1 MSIVFRKLLLS
12 AFVLAA
18 FSVALLDFYL
28 TRYTAQRETQAVER
42 QLAAQARVLAGE
54 VERSPAG
61 SLEAWAHDAS
71 RRAAARVTLIDA
83 DGKVLADS
91 DHDPESM
98 ENHAGRPE
106 IARAY
111 QGRVGVAI
119 RHSATLARD
128 LCYVALPAPSAAH
141 PRAVLRMAVPLE
153 EIDLAI
159 AAVRR
164 RILEASLLTVALALV
179 AVAVISGLFTRRIGR
194 LKRFAEALLDNP
206 PAEPLA
212 ADANDELGD
221 LARSLSTMGVRMH
234 DLLDRLRLESA
245 RLEAILASVAEG
257 VLAVDSEMRVIFCN
271 QSFALAVN
279 ALTPLPERLP
289 LLELARDPGLVDALT
304 EAVVDGR
311 AARTRVEISGRT
323 FEVET
328 APLATSSNPGAV
340 AVLRDITDLERLER
354 IRRDFVAN
362 VSHELRT
369 PLAAIIGYTETLLDG
384 ALEDAE
390 NNRKFLEIVRA
401 QAVRLNNIASDLL
414 SLSELDA
421 HKTAQALEP
430 VDLGAVLESARR
442 VVDSAARERA
452 VKLLIGNAG
461 GLRVMGHKTRLEQA
475 VVNLLENAIKFNRA
489 GGEVRLSAEAQGETV
504 RIVVSDTGIGIPSQD
519 LPRIF
524 ERFYRVDKGRSRTL
538 GGTGLGLSIVKH
550 AVEQM
555 RGSIAVESRLG
566 AGSTF
571 TVSLPAA
578 PSPASAK
585 PVS

>member
-54 VERSPAG
+54 LERTEPG

-71 RRAAARVTLIDA
+71 RRATARVTVIDA
-83 DGKVLADS
+83 DGSVLADS

-98 ENHAGRPE
+98 ENHADRPE
-106 IARAY
+106 IAQAY
-111 QGRVGVAI
+111 QGRTGTAI
-119 RHSATLARD
+119 RRSATLARD
-128 LCYVALPAPSAAH
+128 LCYVAMPAPSPAH
-141 PRAVLRMAVPLE
+141 PRAVLRMAVPLA
-153 EIDLAI
+153 EIDRAI

-164 RILEASLLTVALALV
+164 RILEASALTVALALL
-179 AVAVISGLFTRRIGR
+179 AGAAISGSLTRRIGR
-194 LKRFAEALLDNP
+194 LKRFAETLLDKP
-206 PAEPLA
+206 AAEPLA
-212 ADANDELGD
+212 PEANDEIGD
-221 LARSLSTMGVRMH
+221 LARSLSAMGARMR
-234 DLLDRLRLESA
+234 DLVDRLRLESG
-245 RLEAILASVAEG
+245 RREAILASLAEG
-257 VLAVDSEMRVIFCN
+257 VIAVDSQMRVIFCN
-271 QSFALAVN
+271 QSFARSVN
-279 ALTPLPERLP
+279 ARTPLPERLP
-289 LLELARDPGLVDALT
+289 LLELVRDPGLSDALA
-304 EAVVDGR
+304 EVVASGCPAR
-311 AARTRVEISGRT
+311 ARVEISGRT
-323 FEVET
+323 FDVET
-328 APLATSSNPGAV
+328 APLATSSHRGAI
-340 AVLRDITDLERLER
+340 AILRDITDLERLER

-401 QAVRLNNIASDLL
+401 HAVRLNNIASDLL

-421 HKTAQALEP
+421 RKAPPVVEP
-430 VDLGAVLESARR
+430 IDLAAVLESARTA
-442 VVDSAARERA
+442 VDSAARDRG
-452 VKLLIGNAG
+452 VKLLIEGAG
-461 GLRVMGHKTRLEQA
+461 ELRVTGHKTRLEQA
-475 VVNLLENAIKFNRA
+475 LVNLLDNAIKFNRP
-489 GGEVRLSAEAQGETV
+489 GGEVRLSAATRGAMVQ
-504 RIVVSDTGIGIPSQD
+504 IAVSDTGIGIPSQE

-524 ERFYRVDKGRSRTL
+524 ERFYRVDKGRSRAQ

-555 RGSIAVESRLG
+555 QGSIAVESELG
-566 AGSTF
+566 KGSTF

-578 PSPASAK
+578 
-585 PVS
+585 